1 MKITRRDFGV
11 GTTAAL
17 ASACGA
23 EGVGDE
29 SAVSATPDALH
40 INYGQWRVIGS
51 TNVLPIHAVLMQNGR
66 VLFWGG
72 SQHDPN
78 YPFPGADMCVFNPDT
93 NSVSY
98 VAAAGL
104 EDLFC
109 SGHILTPQGKVM
121 VVGGTQSY
129 PQNTKH
135 LGQDHFGGLKT
146 TKFYDPNTNS
156 WTNGPN
162 MPRGRWYP
170 SVSMTRNNE
179 MIALSGH
186 PDLADA
192 QHHNTDINVR
202 SDETS
207 AWGNIGTFAPT
218 DFYPRTFHELRTYIA
233 TGEGGLNRYRG
244 VTQVG
249 TWGNANFSEGIYNG
263 LGCTGAMLPIRYNP
277 STDSWNSTK
286 AMLINGL
293 QPIWKPLS
301 TTATDWTA
309 TPARP
314 QPWAG
319 VNPQQRTHAYATML
333 PTGDVFVSGGVQ
345 NPGSDG
351 SNGTT
356 DTSVYYSEIFRDD
369 LQVWHV
375 AQLATV
381 RRNYHSVALLLPD
394 GRVWTAGGNNN
405 AGFSQT
411 NQPNGNGREL
421 RMEVFEP
428 WYYSLP
434 FGSRPAITG
443 WPGAMNSDGRFY
455 ISCSHS
461 DTVQKV
467 VLMQPGSATHAFNYG
482 QKYIDLKIESRLAG
496 QLNLRASTDYNLLP
510 RGWYMMF
517 TLIPSGGNAAG
528 PLIPSIGRWIR
539 RT

>member
-1 MKITRRDFGV
+1 MKISRRDLGL

-17 ASACGA
+17 ATACG
-23 EGVGDE
+23 GGDE
-29 SAVSATPDALH
+29 SDLATTPSSLH
-40 INYGQWRVIGS
+40 INYGQWRVLGS
-51 TNVLPIHAVLMQNGR
+51 TDVLAIHAVLMPNGR

-78 YPFPGADMCVFNPDT
+78 YPFGRTAVRQFNPDT
-93 NSVSY
+93 NTVSN
-98 VAAAGL
+98 AADVPSNF
-104 EDLFC
+104 DLFC
-109 SGHILTPQGKVM
+109 SGHILTPEGKVM
-121 VVGGTQSY
+121 VVGGNESY
-129 PQNTKH
+129 PSNVLHQG
-135 LGQDHFGGLKT
+135 LAHFGGLRT
-146 TKFYDPNTNS
+146 TLYYNYTTNT
-156 WTNGPN
+156 WTRGPD

-170 SVSMTRNNE
+170 AVSMTRNNE
-179 MIALSGH
+179 MITLSGH

-192 QHHNTDINVR
+192 LHHNTDVYVR
-202 SDETS
+202 SNETS
-207 AWGNIGTFAPT
+207 AWSNIGTITPS

-233 TGEGGLNRYRG
+233 TGEAGLNRYRG
-244 VTQVG
+244 VTQLG
-249 TWGNANFSEGIYNG
+249 TWGNANFSDPIYNG

-286 AMLINGL
+286 AMLINGV

-319 VNPQQRTHAYATML
+319 VNPQVRTHGYATLL
-333 PTGDVFVSGGVQ
+333 PTGDVFVSGGIQ
-345 NPGSDG
+345 NPSSDG
-351 SNGTT
+351 SNGTV

-375 AQLATV
+375 GQLATV
-381 RRNYHSVALLLPD
+381 RRNYHSVAMLLPD

-405 AGFSQT
+405 AGFAQT

-421 RMEVFEP
+421 RIEVFEP

-434 FGSRPAITG
+434 QFTRPAITG
-443 WPGAMNSDGRFY
+443 WPGAMNADGRFY
-455 ISCSHS
+455 ISCTHS
-461 DTVQKV
+461 DTIQKV
-467 VLMQPGSATHAFNYG
+467 VLIQPGSVTHAFNFG
-482 QKYIDLKIESRLAG
+482 QKYIDLKIESRVTG
-496 QLNLRASTDYNLLP
+496 QLNLRAATDYNLLP